1 MKLSFALV
9 PGVFPDILRVGC
21 QIGCWMRGK
30 ITKRVVDALEDGI
43 LWDPE
48 LRGFGV
54 RARSGNKHYM
64 LKFRAHGKQR
74 WHTIGRHGSPWTA
87 EQARREAR
95 RLLGELAAGKHAP
108 AGKERTTISD
118 QPRVS

>member
-1 MKLSFALV
+1 
-9 PGVFPDILRVGC
+9 
-21 QIGCWMRGK
+21 MRGK
-30 ITKRVVDALEDGI
+30 ITKRAVDALEDGI

-87 EQARREAR
+87 SRKEASEM
-95 RLLGELAAGKHAP
+95 LGLPSVDRSPLPPLSRGLE
-108 AGKERTTISD
+108 
-118 QPRVS
+118 

>member
-1 MKLSFALV
+1 
-9 PGVFPDILRVGC
+9 
-21 QIGCWMRGK
+21 MRGK
-30 ITKRVVDALEDGI
+30 ITKRAVDALEDGI

-74 WHTIGRHGSPWTA
+74 WHTTDRPGLLRERRCLRCSGCRPWTGA
-87 EQARREAR
+87 LCRR
-95 RLLGELAAGKHAP
+95 
-108 AGKERTTISD
+108 
-118 QPRVS
+118 